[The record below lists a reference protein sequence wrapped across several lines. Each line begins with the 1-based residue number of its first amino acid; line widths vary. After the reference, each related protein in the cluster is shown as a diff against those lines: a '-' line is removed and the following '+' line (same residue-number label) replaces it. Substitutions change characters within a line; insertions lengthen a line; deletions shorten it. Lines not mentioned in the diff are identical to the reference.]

1 MFDKYGIE
9 VNGLGEIIDSAVCLL
24 GLSFLSLLLG
34 VVIYV
39 LVKSFE
45 EGKERA
51 AIRDEIERREALR
64 KKKLEN
70 LKLENLEISLTDEDI
85 DLLHLMTESNGT
97 IKGTLGYVLREHL
110 RSSIL

>member
-39 LVKSFE
+39 LVK
-45 EGKERA
+45 
-51 AIRDEIERREALR
+51 
-64 KKKLEN
+64 
-70 LKLENLEISLTDEDI
+70 
-85 DLLHLMTESNGT
+85 
-97 IKGTLGYVLREHL
+97 
-110 RSSIL
+110 